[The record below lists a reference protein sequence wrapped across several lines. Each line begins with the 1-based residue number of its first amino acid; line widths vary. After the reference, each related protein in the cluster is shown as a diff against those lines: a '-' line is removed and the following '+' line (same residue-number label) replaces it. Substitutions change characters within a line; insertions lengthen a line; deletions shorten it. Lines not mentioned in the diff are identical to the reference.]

1 MSVTT
6 ISRHVTPQYKSVD
19 EKRRHFACK
28 MDKYLLGLRNGWWYK
43 GRNWEPSDSV
53 VRAFA
58 VHDEN
63 EFSIQQMITVC
74 VTRIAGGDDC

>member
-19 EKRRHFACK
+19 EKRRHFAGK
-28 MDKYLLGLRNGWWYK
+28 MDEYLLGLRNGWWYK

-63 EFSIQQMITVC
+63 EFSIQQMITIC